1 MHKTT
6 TLDFLR
12 HGEARGGQHYRG
24 TTDDAL
30 TERGWRQ
37 MYQQCGAGQ
46 WDAVISSPLRR
57 CRSFASAWCEQQ
69 LLDLRIDS
77 AWAEYD
83 FGDWEG
89 LSAKQIE
96 RQSPDA
102 LQAFYRDP
110 IKYPPP
116 NAESYLHFAE
126 RISLALDKTMTDYA
140 GHQVLI
146 VTHAGVI
153 RAIFS
158 QLLNIPPADSF
169 RIEVP
174 HAALSRFSCFEDDGG
189 RYLQFNFHKSG

>member
-1 MHKTT
+1 
-6 TLDFLR
+6 
-12 HGEARGGQHYRG
+12 
-24 TTDDAL
+24 
-30 TERGWRQ
+30 
-37 MYQQCGAGQ
+37 MYQQCGGGQ

-89 LSAKQIE
+89 LTAKQIE
-96 RQSPDA
+96 RHSPDA

-110 IKYPPP
+110 INHPPP
-116 NAESYLHFAE
+116 NAESFAHFAE
-126 RISLALDKTMTDYA
+126 RIDAGLQRVLNDYA

-153 RAIFS
+153 RAVFS
-158 QLLNIPPADSF
+158 QLLNLQFVDSF

-174 HAALSRFSCFEDDGG
+174 HGALSRFSCFYDENG